1 MQRTK
6 TILWL
11 ASKPEQD
18 RCPGPDYTVM
28 IRDLIKKHTDSPLP
42 ATLDD
47 HLRRLHILYRLAR
60 IYTDQEHR
68 AVWDGVIAEA
78 TD

>member
-1 MQRTK
+1 
-6 TILWL
+6 
-11 ASKPEQD
+11 
-18 RCPGPDYTVM
+18 M